1 MLSNGFTVNDK
12 LCKFRYMKSAI
23 YPGSF
28 DPFTN
33 GHNDIL
39 NRALKIFDKV
49 TIAVVKNSSK
59 KYLFSLED
67 RVSMISEL
75 FSDQENIDCVGLD
88 SKLTVD
94 LAKEL
99 NAKAII
105 RGLRAVSDFEYE
117 FQIASIN
124 RSQNSEIESVFFTP
138 NEKLSFISSSMVK
151 ELASYDGD
159 ITKFVHPDIEEM
171 LKRKLKN

>member
-1 MLSNGFTVNDK
+1 
-12 LCKFRYMKSAI
+12 MKTAI

-39 NRALKIFDKV
+39 NRSLKIFDKV
-49 TIAVVKNSSK
+49 TIAVVKNSAK
-59 KYLFSLED
+59 NYFFSLEE
-67 RVSMISEL
+67 RVAMINEL
-75 FSDQENIDCVGLD
+75 FVGHENIECIGLD

-94 LAKEL
+94 LADEL
-99 NAKAII
+99 GAKAII

-124 RSQNSEIESVFFTP
+124 RSQNSVVESVFFTP
-138 NEKLSFISSSMVK
+138 DEKLSFISSIMVK
-151 ELASYDGD
+151 ELASYKGN
-159 ITKFVHPDIEEM
+159 ISKFVHPNIENS
-171 LKRKLKN
+171 LKSKLES

>member
-1 MLSNGFTVNDK
+1 MK
-12 LCKFRYMKSAI
+12 LGI

-39 NRALKIFDKV
+39 VRSLKIFDKV
-49 TIAVVKNSSK
+49 IIAVVKNSAK
-59 KYLFSLED
+59 NYLFSLED
-67 RVSMISEL
+67 RVRMINDL
-75 FSDQENIDCVGLD
+75 FKDHENISCMGLD

-94 LAKEL
+94 LASEL
-99 NAKAII
+99 SAQGII

-124 RSQNSEIESVFFTP
+124 RSQNPEIESVFFTP
-138 NEKLSFISSSMVK
+138 DEKLTFISSSMVK
-151 ELASYDGD
+151 ELASYGGD
-159 ITKFVHPDIEEM
+159 ISKFVHVDIKAAL
-171 LKRKLKN
+171 LKKFKN

>member
-1 MLSNGFTVNDK
+1 
-12 LCKFRYMKSAI
+12 MKIGI

-39 NRALKIFDKV
+39 SRSLKIFDKV
-49 TIAVVKNSSK
+49 IIAVVKNSTK
-59 KYLFSLED
+59 NYLFSLED
-67 RVSMISEL
+67 RIQMVNQL
-75 FSDQENIDCVGLD
+75 FKDQENISCIGLD
-88 SKLTVD
+88 SKLTVN
-94 LAKEL
+94 LASEL

-124 RSQNSEIESVFFTP
+124 RSQNPEIESVFFTP
-138 NEKLSFISSSMVK
+138 DEKLTFISSSMVK
-151 ELASYDGD
+151 ELASYGGD
-159 ITKFVHPDIEEM
+159 ISQFVHADINNAVI
-171 LKRKLKN
+171 KKFKN

>member
-1 MLSNGFTVNDK
+1 
-12 LCKFRYMKSAI
+12 MKTAI

-39 NRALKIFDKV
+39 NRSLKIFDKV
-49 TIAVVKNSSK
+49 TIAVVKNSAK
-59 KYLFSLED
+59 NYFFSLEE
-67 RVSMISEL
+67 RVAMINEL
-75 FSDQENIDCVGLD
+75 FAGHENIECIGLD

-94 LAKEL
+94 LADEL
-99 NAKAII
+99 GAKAII

-124 RSQNSEIESVFFTP
+124 RSQNSVVESVFFTP
-138 NEKLSFISSSMVK
+138 DEKLSFISSSIVK
-151 ELASYDGD
+151 ELASYKGN
-159 ITKFVHPDIEEM
+159 ISKFVHPNIEKS
-171 LKRKLKN
+171 LKSKLES

>member
-1 MLSNGFTVNDK
+1 VK
-12 LCKFRYMKSAI
+12 LGI

-39 NRALKIFDKV
+39 SRSLKIFDKV
-49 TIAVVKNSSK
+49 IIAVVKNSAK
-59 KYLFSLED
+59 NYLFSLED
-67 RVSMISEL
+67 RVRMINDL
-75 FSDQENIDCVGLD
+75 FKDHENISCMGLD

-94 LAKEL
+94 LASEL
-99 NAKAII
+99 SAQGII

-124 RSQNSEIESVFFTP
+124 RSQNPEIESVFFTP
-138 NEKLSFISSSMVK
+138 DEKLTFISSSMVK
-151 ELASYDGD
+151 ELASYGGD
-159 ITKFVHPDIEEM
+159 ISKFVHVDIKAAL
-171 LKRKLKN
+171 LKKFEN

>member
-1 MLSNGFTVNDK
+1 MK
-12 LCKFRYMKSAI
+12 LGI

-39 NRALKIFDKV
+39 SRSLKIFDKV
-49 TIAVVKNSSK
+49 IIAVVKNSAK
-59 KYLFSLED
+59 NYLFSLED
-67 RVSMISEL
+67 RVRMINDL
-75 FSDQENIDCVGLD
+75 FKDHENISCMGLD

-94 LAKEL
+94 LASEL
-99 NAKAII
+99 NAQAII

-124 RSQNSEIESVFFTP
+124 RSQNPEIESVFFTP
-138 NEKLSFISSSMVK
+138 NEKLTFISSSMVK
-151 ELASYDGD
+151 ELASYGGD
-159 ITKFVHPDIEEM
+159 ITKFVNADIKDA
-171 LKRKLKN
+171 LIKKFKN

>member
-1 MLSNGFTVNDK
+1 MK
-12 LCKFRYMKSAI
+12 LGI

-39 NRALKIFDKV
+39 SRSLKIFDKV
-49 TIAVVKNSSK
+49 IIAVVKNSAK
-59 KYLFSLED
+59 NYLFSLED
-67 RVSMISEL
+67 RVRMINDL
-75 FSDQENIDCVGLD
+75 FKDHENISCMGLD

-94 LAKEL
+94 LASEL
-99 NAKAII
+99 NAQAII

-124 RSQNSEIESVFFTP
+124 RSQNPEIESVFFTP
-138 NEKLSFISSSMVK
+138 DEKLTFISSSMVK
-151 ELASYDGD
+151 ELASYGGD
-159 ITKFVHPDIEEM
+159 ISEFVHADIKAI
-171 LKRKLKN
+171 LIKKFKN

>member
-1 MLSNGFTVNDK
+1 
-12 LCKFRYMKSAI
+12 MKVGI

-39 NRALKIFDKV
+39 VRSLKIFDKV
-49 TIAVVKNSSK
+49 IIAVVKNSAK
-59 KYLFSLED
+59 NYLFSLED
-67 RVSMISEL
+67 RVQMIDDL
-75 FSDQENIDCVGLD
+75 FKDHENISCVGLD

-94 LAKEL
+94 LASEL
-99 NAKAII
+99 NAQAII

-124 RSQNSEIESVFFTP
+124 RSQNPEIESVFFTP
-138 NEKLSFISSSMVK
+138 DEKLTFISSSMVK
-151 ELASYDGD
+151 ELASYGGD
-159 ITKFVHPDIEEM
+159 ISEFVHAHIKNA
-171 LKRKLKN
+171 LIRKFKN

>member
-1 MLSNGFTVNDK
+1 
-12 LCKFRYMKSAI
+12 MKIGI

-39 NRALKIFDKV
+39 SRSLKIFDKV
-49 TIAVVKNSSK
+49 IIAVVKNSAK
-59 KYLFSLED
+59 NYLFSLED
-67 RVSMISEL
+67 RIQMVNQL
-75 FSDQENIDCVGLD
+75 FKNQENISCIGLD

-94 LAKEL
+94 LASEL
-99 NAKAII
+99 NAQAII

-124 RSQNSEIESVFFTP
+124 RSQNPEIESVFFTP
-138 NEKLSFISSSMVK
+138 DEKLTFISSSMVK
-151 ELASYDGD
+151 ELASYGGD
-159 ITKFVHPDIEEM
+159 ISKFVPADIKSA
-171 LKRKLKN
+171 LINKFKN

>member
-1 MLSNGFTVNDK
+1 MK
-12 LCKFRYMKSAI
+12 LGI

-39 NRALKIFDKV
+39 SRSLKIFDKV
-49 TIAVVKNSSK
+49 IIAVVKNSAK
-59 KYLFSLED
+59 NYLFSLED
-67 RVSMISEL
+67 RVRMINDL
-75 FSDQENIDCVGLD
+75 FKDHENISCMGLD

-94 LAKEL
+94 LASEL
-99 NAKAII
+99 SAQGII

-124 RSQNSEIESVFFTP
+124 RSQNPEIESVFFTP
-138 NEKLSFISSSMVK
+138 DEKLTFISSSMVK
-151 ELASYDGD
+151 ELASYGGD
-159 ITKFVHPDIEEM
+159 ITKFVNADIKDA
-171 LKRKLKN
+171 LIKKFKN

>member
-1 MLSNGFTVNDK
+1 
-12 LCKFRYMKSAI
+12 MKTAI

-39 NRALKIFDKV
+39 NRSLKIFDKV
-49 TIAVVKNSSK
+49 TIAVVKNSAK
-59 KYLFSLED
+59 NYFFSLEE
-67 RVSMISEL
+67 RVAMINEL
-75 FSDQENIDCVGLD
+75 FVGHENIECIGLD

-94 LAKEL
+94 LADEL
-99 NAKAII
+99 GAKAII

-124 RSQNSEIESVFFTP
+124 RSQNSVVESVFFTP
-138 NEKLSFISSSMVK
+138 DEKLSFISSIMVK
-151 ELASYDGD
+151 ELASYKGN
-159 ITKFVHPDIEEM
+159 ISKFVHPNIEKS
-171 LKRKLKN
+171 LKSKLES

>member
-1 MLSNGFTVNDK
+1 
-12 LCKFRYMKSAI
+12 MKVGI

-39 NRALKIFDKV
+39 VRSLKIFDKV
-49 TIAVVKNSSK
+49 IIAVVKNSAK
-59 KYLFSLED
+59 NYLFSLED
-67 RVSMISEL
+67 RVQMIDDL
-75 FSDQENIDCVGLD
+75 FKDHENISCVGLD

-94 LAKEL
+94 LASEL
-99 NAKAII
+99 NAQAII

-124 RSQNSEIESVFFTP
+124 RSQNPKIESVFFTP
-138 NEKLSFISSSMVK
+138 DEKLTFISSSMVK
-151 ELASYDGD
+151 ELASYGGD
-159 ITKFVHPDIEEM
+159 ISEFVNSDIKNALMRKF
-171 LKRKLKN
+171 KN

>member
-1 MLSNGFTVNDK
+1 
-12 LCKFRYMKSAI
+12 MKVGI

-39 NRALKIFDKV
+39 VRSLKIFDKV
-49 TIAVVKNSSK
+49 IIAVVKNSAK
-59 KYLFSLED
+59 NYLFSLED
-67 RVSMISEL
+67 RVQMIDDL
-75 FSDQENIDCVGLD
+75 FKDHENISCVGLD

-94 LAKEL
+94 LASEL
-99 NAKAII
+99 NAQAII

-124 RSQNSEIESVFFTP
+124 RSQNPEIESVFFTP
-138 NEKLSFISSSMVK
+138 DEKLTFISSSMVK
-151 ELASYDGD
+151 ELASYGW
-159 ITKFVHPDIEEM
+159 
-171 LKRKLKN
+171 

>member
-1 MLSNGFTVNDK
+1 
-12 LCKFRYMKSAI
+12 MKVGI

-39 NRALKIFDKV
+39 VRSLKIFDKV
-49 TIAVVKNSSK
+49 IIAVVKNSAK
-59 KYLFSLED
+59 NYLFSLED
-67 RVSMISEL
+67 RVQMIDDI
-75 FSDQENIDCVGLD
+75 FKDHENIRCVGHD

-94 LAKEL
+94 LASEL
-99 NAKAII
+99 NAQAII

-124 RSQNSEIESVFFTP
+124 RSQNPEIESVFFTP
-138 NEKLSFISSSMVK
+138 DEKLTFISSSMVK
-151 ELASYDGD
+151 ELASYGGD
-159 ITKFVHPDIEEM
+159 ISEFVNSDIKNALMRKF
-171 LKRKLKN
+171 KN

>member
-1 MLSNGFTVNDK
+1 
-12 LCKFRYMKSAI
+12 MKTAI

-39 NRALKIFDKV
+39 NRSLKIFDKV

-59 KYLFSLED
+59 NYFFSLEE
-67 RVSMISEL
+67 RVAMINEL
-75 FSDQENIDCVGLD
+75 FVGHENIECIGLD

-94 LAKEL
+94 LADEL
-99 NAKAII
+99 EAKAII

-124 RSQNSEIESVFFTP
+124 RSQNSVVESVFFTP
-138 NEKLSFISSSMVK
+138 DEKLSFISSSMVK
-151 ELASYDGD
+151 ELASYKGN
-159 ITKFVHPDIEEM
+159 ISKFVHPNIEKS
-171 LKRKLKN
+171 LKSKLES

>member
-1 MLSNGFTVNDK
+1 
-12 LCKFRYMKSAI
+12 MKIGI

-39 NRALKIFDKV
+39 TRSLKIFDKV
-49 TIAVVKNSSK
+49 IIAVVKNSSK
-59 KYLFSLED
+59 NYLFSLED
-67 RVSMISEL
+67 RIQMLNQL
-75 FSDQENIDCVGLD
+75 FKDQENISCIGLD

-94 LAKEL
+94 LASEL
-99 NAKAII
+99 NAQAII

-124 RSQNSEIESVFFTP
+124 RSQNPDIESVFFTP
-138 NEKLSFISSSMVK
+138 DEKLTFISSSMVK
-151 ELASYDGD
+151 ELASYGGD
-159 ITKFVHPDIEEM
+159 ISKFVHTDI
-171 LKRKLKN
+171 KNALINKFKN

>member
-1 MLSNGFTVNDK
+1 MK
-12 LCKFRYMKSAI
+12 LGI

-39 NRALKIFDKV
+39 SRSLKIFDKV
-49 TIAVVKNSSK
+49 IIAVVKNSAK
-59 KYLFSLED
+59 NYLFSLEN
-67 RVSMISEL
+67 RVRMINDL
-75 FSDQENIDCVGLD
+75 FKDHEDISCMGLD

-94 LAKEL
+94 LASEL
-99 NAKAII
+99 SAQGII

-124 RSQNSEIESVFFTP
+124 RSQNPEIESVFFTP
-138 NEKLSFISSSMVK
+138 DEKLTFISSSMVK
-151 ELASYDGD
+151 ELASYGGD
-159 ITKFVHPDIEEM
+159 ISKFVHADIKAAL
-171 LKRKLKN
+171 LKKFKN

>member
-1 MLSNGFTVNDK
+1 MK
-12 LCKFRYMKSAI
+12 LGI

-39 NRALKIFDKV
+39 SRSLKIFDKV
-49 TIAVVKNSSK
+49 IIAVVKNSAK
-59 KYLFSLED
+59 NYLFSLED
-67 RVSMISEL
+67 RVRMKKDQFKDHEKISWM
-75 FSDQENIDCVGLD
+75 GLD

-94 LAKEL
+94 LASEL
-99 NAKAII
+99 NAQAII

-124 RSQNSEIESVFFTP
+124 RSQNPEIESVFFTP
-138 NEKLSFISSSMVK
+138 DEKLTFISSSMVK
-151 ELASYDGD
+151 ELASYGGD
-159 ITKFVHPDIEEM
+159 ISKFVHADIKAAL
-171 LKRKLKN
+171 LKKFKN

>member
-1 MLSNGFTVNDK
+1 
-12 LCKFRYMKSAI
+12 MKTAI

-39 NRALKIFDKV
+39 NRSLKIFDKV

-59 KYLFSLED
+59 NYFFSLEE
-67 RVSMISEL
+67 RVAMINEL
-75 FSDQENIDCVGLD
+75 FVGHENIECIGLD

-94 LAKEL
+94 LADEL
-99 NAKAII
+99 QAKAII

-124 RSQNSEIESVFFTP
+124 RSQNSVVESVFFTP
-138 NEKLSFISSSMVK
+138 DEKLSFISSSMVK
-151 ELASYDGD
+151 ELASYKGN
-159 ITKFVHPDIEEM
+159 ISKFVHPNIEKS
-171 LKRKLKN
+171 LKSKLES

>member
-1 MLSNGFTVNDK
+1 
-12 LCKFRYMKSAI
+12 MKTAI

-39 NRALKIFDKV
+39 NRSLKIFDKV

-59 KYLFSLED
+59 NYFFSLEE
-67 RVSMISEL
+67 RVAMINEL
-75 FSDQENIDCVGLD
+75 FVGHENIECIGLD

-94 LAKEL
+94 LADEL
-99 NAKAII
+99 GAKAII

-124 RSQNSEIESVFFTP
+124 RSQNSVVESVFFTP
-138 NEKLSFISSSMVK
+138 DEKLSFISSSMVK
-151 ELASYDGD
+151 ELASYKGN
-159 ITKFVHPDIEEM
+159 ISKFVHPNIEKS
-171 LKRKLKN
+171 LKIKLES

>member
-1 MLSNGFTVNDK
+1 MK
-12 LCKFRYMKSAI
+12 LGI

-39 NRALKIFDKV
+39 SRSLKIFDKV
-49 TIAVVKNSSK
+49 IIAVVKNSAK
-59 KYLFSLED
+59 NYLFSLED
-67 RVSMISEL
+67 RVRMINDL
-75 FSDQENIDCVGLD
+75 FKDHENISCMGLE

-94 LAKEL
+94 LASEL
-99 NAKAII
+99 SAQGII

-124 RSQNSEIESVFFTP
+124 RSQNPEIESVFFTP
-138 NEKLSFISSSMVK
+138 DEKLTFISSSMVK
-151 ELASYDGD
+151 ELASYGGH
-159 ITKFVHPDIEEM
+159 ISKFVHADIKAAL
-171 LKRKLKN
+171 LKKFKN

>member
-1 MLSNGFTVNDK
+1 MK
-12 LCKFRYMKSAI
+12 LGI

-39 NRALKIFDKV
+39 SRSLKIFDKV
-49 TIAVVKNSSK
+49 IIAVVKNSAK
-59 KYLFSLED
+59 NYLFSLED
-67 RVSMISEL
+67 RVRMINDL
-75 FSDQENIDCVGLD
+75 FKDHENISCMGLD

-94 LAKEL
+94 LASEL
-99 NAKAII
+99 NAQAII

-124 RSQNSEIESVFFTP
+124 RSQNPEIESVFFTP
-138 NEKLSFISSSMVK
+138 DEKLTFISSSMVK
-151 ELASYDGD
+151 ELASYGGD
-159 ITKFVHPDIEEM
+159 ISKYVDADIKAALIKKF
-171 LKRKLKN
+171 KN

>member
-1 MLSNGFTVNDK
+1 MK
-12 LCKFRYMKSAI
+12 LGI

-39 NRALKIFDKV
+39 SRSLKIFDKV
-49 TIAVVKNSSK
+49 IIAVVKNSAK
-59 KYLFSLED
+59 NYLFSLED
-67 RVSMISEL
+67 RVRMINDL
-75 FSDQENIDCVGLD
+75 FKDHENISCMGLE

-94 LAKEL
+94 LASEL
-99 NAKAII
+99 SAQGII

-124 RSQNSEIESVFFTP
+124 RSQNPEIESVFFTP
-138 NEKLSFISSSMVK
+138 DEKLTFISSS
-151 ELASYDGD
+151 LSL
-159 ITKFVHPDIEEM
+159 IHI
-171 LKRKLKN
+171 

>member
-1 MLSNGFTVNDK
+1 
-12 LCKFRYMKSAI
+12 MKTAI

-39 NRALKIFDKV
+39 NRSLKIFDKV

-59 KYLFSLED
+59 NYFFSLEE
-67 RVSMISEL
+67 RVAMINEL
-75 FSDQENIDCVGLD
+75 FIGHENIECIGLD

-94 LAKEL
+94 LADEL
-99 NAKAII
+99 GAKAII

-124 RSQNSEIESVFFTP
+124 RSQNSVVESVFFTP
-138 NEKLSFISSSMVK
+138 DEKLSFISSSMVK
-151 ELASYDGD
+151 ELASYKGN
-159 ITKFVHPDIEEM
+159 ISKFVHPNIEKS
-171 LKRKLKN
+171 LKSKLES

>member
-1 MLSNGFTVNDK
+1 MK
-12 LCKFRYMKSAI
+12 LGI

-39 NRALKIFDKV
+39 SRSLKIFDKV
-49 TIAVVKNSSK
+49 IIAVVKNSAK
-59 KYLFSLED
+59 NYLFSLED
-67 RVSMISEL
+67 RVRMINDL
-75 FSDQENIDCVGLD
+75 FKDHENISCMGLD

-94 LAKEL
+94 LASEL
-99 NAKAII
+99 SAQGII

-124 RSQNSEIESVFFTP
+124 RSQNPEIESVFFTP
-138 NEKLSFISSSMVK
+138 DEKLTFISSSMVK
-151 ELASYDGD
+151 ELASYGGD
-159 ITKFVHPDIEEM
+159 ISKFVLADIKAAL
-171 LKRKLKN
+171 LKKFKN

>member
-1 MLSNGFTVNDK
+1 
-12 LCKFRYMKSAI
+12 MKVGI

-39 NRALKIFDKV
+39 SRSLKIFDKV
-49 TIAVVKNSSK
+49 IIAVVKNSAK
-59 KYLFSLED
+59 NYLFSLED
-67 RVSMISEL
+67 RVQMIDDL
-75 FSDQENIDCVGLD
+75 FKDHENISCVGLD

-94 LAKEL
+94 LASEL
-99 NAKAII
+99 NAQAII

-124 RSQNSEIESVFFTP
+124 RSQNPEIESVFFTP
-138 NEKLSFISSSMVK
+138 DEKLTFISSSMVK
-151 ELASYDGD
+151 EPS
-159 ITKFVHPDIEEM
+159 
-171 LKRKLKN
+171 KLWW

>member
-1 MLSNGFTVNDK
+1 
-12 LCKFRYMKSAI
+12 MKVGI

-39 NRALKIFDKV
+39 VRSLKIFDKV
-49 TIAVVKNSSK
+49 IIAVVKNSAK
-59 KYLFSLED
+59 NYLFSLED
-67 RVSMISEL
+67 RVRMINDL
-75 FSDQENIDCVGLD
+75 FKDHENISCMGLD

-94 LAKEL
+94 LASEL
-99 NAKAII
+99 NAQAII

-124 RSQNSEIESVFFTP
+124 RSQNPEIESVFFTP
-138 NEKLSFISSSMVK
+138 DEKLTFISSSMVK
-151 ELASYDGD
+151 ELASYGGD
-159 ITKFVHPDIEEM
+159 ISEFVHADIKAT
-171 LKRKLKN
+171 LIKKFKN

>member
-1 MLSNGFTVNDK
+1 MK
-12 LCKFRYMKSAI
+12 LGI

-39 NRALKIFDKV
+39 SRSLKIFDKV
-49 TIAVVKNSSK
+49 IIAVVKNSAK
-59 KYLFSLED
+59 NYLFSLED
-67 RVSMISEL
+67 RVRMINDL
-75 FSDQENIDCVGLD
+75 FKDHENISCMGLD

-94 LAKEL
+94 LASEL
-99 NAKAII
+99 NAQAII

-124 RSQNSEIESVFFTP
+124 RSQNPEIESVFFTP
-138 NEKLSFISSSMVK
+138 DEKLTFISSSMVK
-151 ELASYDGD
+151 ELASYGGD
-159 ITKFVHPDIEEM
+159 ISEFVHADIKAT
-171 LKRKLKN
+171 LIKKFKN